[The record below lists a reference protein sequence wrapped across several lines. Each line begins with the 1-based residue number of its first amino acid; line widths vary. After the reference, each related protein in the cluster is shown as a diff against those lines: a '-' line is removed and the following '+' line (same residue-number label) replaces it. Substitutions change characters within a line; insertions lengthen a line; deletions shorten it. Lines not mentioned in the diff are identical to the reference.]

1 KAAAIPDF
9 LLAALLRWKTPLDTD
24 LSNAREALRSCASAP
39 ALLPAS
45 TKARNLRISVRTAER
60 TALLRRRAFSMV
72 RTRFC
77 LDLIFVISF
86 PSCYSI
92 VIGYLTSCAQL
103 STSRRG
109 SFVD

>member
-9 LLAALLRWKTPLDTD
+9 LLAALLRWTSPLDTD
-24 LSNAREALRSCASAP
+24 LSNARAALRSRASAP
-39 ALLPAS
+39 ALSPAS

-60 TALLRRRAFSMV
+60 TALLRRRAFSLV

-77 LDLIFVISF
+77 LDLIFAMRYT
-86 PSCYSI
+86 SCKSI

-103 STSRRG
+103 PTPHKG
-109 SFVD
+109 SFGD